1 MDDIGFA
8 LQRLAREQMKAALM
22 QDIIADLTV
31 CKIENWP
38 YLDYLAELKSLIDGF
53 FPREEGLHERSLQVH
68 PPV

>member
-1 MDDIGFA
+1 MNDIGFA

-38 YLDYLAELKSLIDGF
+38 YMDYLTELKTLIDGF
-53 FPREEGLHERSLQVH
+53 FPKPEESYGKTL
-68 PPV
+68 